1 MCFDVES
8 RKVLNFG
15 YITFAPLTNFNQI
28 NMKKLLCLFGAL
40 ALVLTSCSSDDS
52 SSSSDLVLLKK
63 TVITSPEGDKA
74 TVNFKYDGNKIVSV
88 TDDTGFFNLYYTY
101 TGDLITKIDYKL
113 PNGKSEQV
121 NTFTYTNDGKL
132 STFLRVEYEEEEGVA
147 VLRGYKEVYT
157 YNADGTISVKGY
169 SGSDV
174 SQTVASGTA
183 TIKFVNGE
191 VSEII
196 SSNSPNHKYT
206 YDNKN
211 NPTKNILGMDKIA
224 FVDGEANGVKFNIL
238 TDTSDGNLWTNSTF
252 TYNEQGYPTKEVD
265 NGSDSLGTT
274 EYFY

>member
-1 MCFDVES
+1 
-8 RKVLNFG
+8 
-15 YITFAPLTNFNQI
+15 
-28 NMKKLLCLFGAL
+28 MKKLLCLFGAL

-63 TVITSPEGDKA
+63 TVITNPDGDKA
-74 TVNFKYDGNKIVSV
+74 TINYKYDGNKIVSA
-88 TDDTGFFNLYYTY
+88 TDDTGFFNLHYTY
-101 TGDLITKIDYKL
+101 TGDLITKIDFKL

-121 NTFTYTNDGKL
+121 NTFTYTSDGKL
-132 STFLRVEYEEEEGVA
+132 SNFVRVEYEYEEGLA

-157 YNADGTISVKGY
+157 YNTDGTISVKGY

-174 SQTVASGTA
+174 LQNVPSGTA

-191 VSEII
+191 VSEIT
-196 SSNSPNHKYT
+196 STNSPDHKYT

-211 NPTKNILGMDKIA
+211 NATKNILGMDKIA

-238 TDTSDGNLWTNSTF
+238 TDTADGDLWGNSTF
-252 TYNEQGYPTKEVD
+252 TYNDQGYPTKEV
-265 NGSDSLGTT
+265 NTGSDSLGTT